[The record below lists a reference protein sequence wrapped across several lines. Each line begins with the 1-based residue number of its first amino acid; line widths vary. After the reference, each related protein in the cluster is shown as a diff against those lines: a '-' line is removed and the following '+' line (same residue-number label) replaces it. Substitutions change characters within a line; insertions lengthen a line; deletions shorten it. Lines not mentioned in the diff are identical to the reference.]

1 MFEIVLSQDYEDKFD
16 ELRQVERVEKTR
28 YNADGTTVLSASSA
42 SANGEENV
50 DDDDQFVGT
59 VGTENKNAKKRRNS
73 AKAPRSTRLSI
84 LHSINE
90 KPEDDNYDFEQ
101 VLDNL
106 LNKRL
111 EVRPKLKIKN
121 LTPRNRTE
129 KYVERP

>member
-28 YNADGTTVLSASSA
+28 YNADGTTVLSASSF

-84 LHSINE
+84 LHTINE
-90 KPEDDNYDFEQ
+90 KLEDDNYDFEQ